1 MHIRPIYLL
10 IPVIWLF
17 FFLALHSLVH
27 DSPTMDEQNHL
38 ARGAAYLYTGDP
50 RLNVEHPP
58 LVNTLSAVLLPTQPG
73 LVIPTEHPSWHRE
86 PAETFWYAFAEE
98 FLWVAN
104 RAHVSQIIF
113 LGRVPILF
121 LTLGL
126 ALTGFVW
133 GRKLW
138 GNTAALVAFVCLLF
152 DPNLL
157 AHGRYITTDMG
168 GTLFIF
174 LATAVLWF
182 QWQKPPTRRNWLVG
196 VGWLAV
202 VMGLAFTSKLLALVF
217 VFIWLLLALLPLY
230 PAPVAEPVKAPL
242 RQAQGAGTRA
252 RWLSLSKP
260 AVWRASQFLT
270 AGLFSIGVVWL
281 IYGLEWGHFLFIDER
296 LLWLN
301 AFAGP
306 MPTFWSGVERIALL
320 SGGGRAAFLLG
331 EFSDEGFWYYFPVL
345 FLVKTPLLT
354 LGAGLSTAVV
364 LLRDHLTRGRAL
376 FLLIPIL
383 TYFAISLTSALNIG
397 YRHLLPIL
405 PFLYLLIAGGAEM
418 LQTRLTAPRWRQLA
432 VPLLLGLFILP
443 TLWIH
448 PHYLSYFNLL
458 AGGPANGY
466 NIAIDSNIDWGQ
478 DLLRLQD
485 WLAQEQITEPIKL
498 AWFGSADPAY
508 YDLVYE
514 PLPGL
519 PRHFDLWWNLP
530 FDPANPEPGVYVLSV
545 SNLWELPL
553 VEKTTF
559 AWFRAREPEA
569 RVGYSLMVYVV
580 E

>member
-1 MHIRPIYLL
+1 MHKRLIYVL

-73 LVIPTEHPSWHRE
+73 LVIPIEHPSWHRE

-113 LGRVPILF
+113 LGRVPLVF

-126 ALTGFVW
+126 GLIGFVW

-138 GNTAALVAFVCLLF
+138 GSTAAFVALVTLLF

-157 AHGRYITTDMG
+157 AHGRYITTDIG
-168 GTLFIF
+168 GTFFIF

-182 QWQKPPTRRNWLVG
+182 QWQKPPTRHNWLVG
-196 VGWLAV
+196 VVWLAI

-230 PAPVAEPVKAPL
+230 PNPNAWSFLKMSA
-242 RQAQGAGTRA
+242 
-252 RWLSLSKP
+252 
-260 AVWRASQFLT
+260 WRATQFLT
-270 AGLFSIGVVWL
+270 AGLLSILVVWL
-281 IYGLEWGHFLFIDER
+281 IYGREWGHFLFIDER
-296 LLWLN
+296 LIWLN
-301 AFAGP
+301 AFVGP

-331 EFSDEGFWYYFPVL
+331 QFSDEGFWYYFPVL

-364 LLRDHLTRGRAL
+364 LLAQPTTRRRAL

-405 PFLYLLIAGGAEM
+405 PFLYLLIAGGAAW
-418 LQTRLTAPRWRQLA
+418 LSTRLTQPRLRQLA
-432 VPLLLGLFILP
+432 LPILLALFILP
-443 TLWIH
+443 ALSIH
-448 PHYLSYFNLL
+448 PHYLSYFNAL
-458 AGGPANGY
+458 AGGPANGH

-498 AWFGSADPAY
+498 AWFGSADPAHY
-508 YDLVYE
+508 GLVYE

-519 PRHFDLWWNLP
+519 PRHFDLWWNVP
-530 FDPANPEPGVYVLSV
+530 FDPANPAPGIYVISV

-559 AWFRAREPEA
+559 AWFRAREPDA
-569 RVGYSLMVYVV
+569 RVGYSLIVYVV

>member
-1 MHIRPIYLL
+1 MPFHPRYFL
-10 IPVIWLF
+10 IPAIWLF
-17 FFLALHSLVH
+17 FFLALHSMVH
-27 DSPTMDEQNHL
+27 DSPTMDEQNHV

-58 LVNTLSAVLLPTQPG
+58 LVNTLSALLLPTQPG
-73 LVIPTEHPSWHRE
+73 LIIPLEHPSWQRE
-86 PAETFWYAFAEE
+86 PAETFWYAFAWT
-98 FLWVAN
+98 FLWEAN

-126 ALTGFVW
+126 ALLGFYWAGRMW
-133 GRKLW
+133 GD
-138 GNTAALVAFVCLLF
+138 TAALVAFVTLLF

-168 GTLFIF
+168 GAFFIF
-174 LATAVLWF
+174 LATAVLWH
-182 QWQKPPTRRNWLVG
+182 QWQKPPTRANWLRG
-196 VGWLAV
+196 LLWLAV

-230 PAPVAEPVKAPL
+230 PNPNDWSLFKA
-242 RQAQGAGTRA
+242 GA
-252 RWLSLSKP
+252 
-260 AVWRASQFLT
+260 WRASQFLT
-270 AGLFSIGVVWL
+270 AGLLSIGVVWL
-281 IYGLEWGHFLFIDER
+281 IYGLEWGNFLFIDER

-301 AFAGP
+301 AFSGP

-354 LGAGLSTAVV
+354 LLAGVSTAVV
-364 LLRDHLTRGRAL
+364 LLHQTSTRRRAL

-383 TYFAISLTSALNIG
+383 FYFAISLTSALNIG

-405 PFLYLLIAGGAEM
+405 PFLYLLIAGGAQK
-418 LQTRLTAPRWRQLA
+418 LHAHLAASRWRQLT
-432 VPLLLGLFILP
+432 VPLLLTLFILP

-448 PHYLSYFNLL
+448 PHYLSYFNQF

-485 WLAQEQITEPIKL
+485 WLAAEGLADEPIKL
-498 AWFGSADPAY
+498 AWFGTADPAY
-508 YDLVYE
+508 YGLVYE

-530 FDPANPEPGVYVLSV
+530 FDPENPAPGIYVISV

-553 VEKTTF
+553 AEKTTF
-559 AWFRAREPEA
+559 AWFRAREPAA
-569 RVGYSLMVYVV
+569 RVGYAVHVYVV